1 MTKLIVLGDSIM
13 WGVTGFDSQ
22 HPRANP
28 TIPDHIGTLL
38 GWTVDNQAISG
49 TRWADADN
57 KDNFLEQVA
66 KFNFANYDVALMG
79 YGINDFDDAPYSSPT
94 QITYAMNKGIAK
106 MKSDNPNISLYI
118 ELPTPS
124 FVYGSTDGAVNPAG
138 CSQKQIYDTIK
149 SEAQLLEVPAY
160 DWRDNPLIT
169 YSNRAQTLGDGQI
182 HPVNAVQQEMAERLA
197 SWIKSHEQSAVSQTG
212 DGLIDWSS
220 LDQGQTTDSGSGSGS
235 ATQTVTYTPIKVATI
250 NGPDSLNQTFNDN
263 VVLIINTICKIA
275 GEDASAVSWRAQTF
289 DKLGRNLRNYITDT
303 IATIKRVS
311 SQALGTT
318 DTEASTGEMVSVEAM
333 EAPTSLMVDD
343 IITTLNNDFKGAETA
358 LNAILSTL

>member
-28 TIPDHIGTLL
+28 TIPDHIGTSL

-49 TRWADADN
+49 TRWADVDN

-66 KFNFANYDVALMG
+66 KFNFANYDVVLMG

-106 MKSDNPNISLYI
+106 IKGDNPNIHLYI

-124 FVYGSTDGAVNPAG
+124 FVYGSTDGAVNPSG
-138 CSQKQIYDTIK
+138 YSQKQIYDTIK

-169 YSNRAQTLGDGQI
+169 YDNRAQTLGDGQI
-182 HPVNAVQQEMAERLA
+182 HPVNAVQQMMAERLA
-197 SWIKSHEQSAVSQTG
+197 NWIRLNEQSTASQT
-212 DGLIDWSS
+212 DNGLIDWSS
-220 LDQGQTTDSGSGSGS
+220 LDQGQTTNSGST
-235 ATQTVTYTPIKVATI
+235 AQTVTYTPIKVATI
-250 NGPDSLNQTFNDN
+250 NGPDDLNQAFNGN
-263 VVLIINTICKIA
+263 VALIINTICKIA
-275 GEDASAVSWRAQTF
+275 GEDASVVSWHAQTF
-289 DKLGRNLRNYITDT
+289 ATLGRDLRNYITDT

>member
-13 WGVTGFDSQ
+13 WGITGFDSQ

-28 TIPDHIGTLL
+28 TIPAHIGSLL

-49 TRWADADN
+49 TRWADVDN

-66 KFNFANYDVALMG
+66 KFNFSNYDVVLMG
-79 YGINDFDDAPYSSPT
+79 YGINDFDDVPYSSPT
-94 QITYAMNKGIAK
+94 QITYAMNKGITK
-106 MKSDNPNISLYI
+106 IKSDNPNIHLYI

-124 FVYGSTDGAVNPAG
+124 FVHGSTDGAVNPSG
-138 CSQKQIYDTIK
+138 YSQKQIYDTIK

-182 HPVNAVQQEMAERLA
+182 HPVNAVQQTMAERLA
-197 SWIKSHEQSAVSQTG
+197 NWIKSQEQSTVSQT
-212 DGLIDWSS
+212 DNGLIDWSS
-220 LDQGQTTDSGSGSGS
+220 IDQGQATDSDSDST
-235 ATQTVTYTPIKVATI
+235 AQAVTYTPIKVATI
-250 NGPDSLNQTFNDN
+250 NGPDNLIQAFNGN

-275 GEDASAVSWRAQTF
+275 GEDASAVSWHSQTF
-289 DKLGRNLRNYITDT
+289 AKLGRDLRNYITDT

-318 DTEASTGEMVSVEAM
+318 DTETSTGETVSVEAM
-333 EAPTSLMVDD
+333 KAPTSLMVGDV
-343 IITTLNNDFKGAETA
+343 IATLNNDFKGAETA
-358 LNAILSTL
+358 LNAILVTL

>member
-94 QITYAMNKGIAK
+94 QITYAMNKGITK
-106 MKSDNPNISLYI
+106 MKSDNPNIRLYI

-138 CSQKQIYDTIK
+138 YSQKQIYDTIK
-149 SEAQLLEVPAY
+149 SEAQFLEVPAY

-169 YSNRAQTLGDGQI
+169 YNNRAQTLGDGQI

-220 LDQGQTTDSGSGSGS
+220 LDQGQTTDSGSGS

-275 GEDASAVSWRAQTF
+275 DEDASAVSWRAQTF

>member
-94 QITYAMNKGIAK
+94 QITYAMNKGITK
-106 MKSDNPNISLYI
+106 MKSDNPNIRLYI

-138 CSQKQIYDTIK
+138 YSQKQIYDTIK

-169 YSNRAQTLGDGQI
+169 YNNRAQTLGDGQI

-220 LDQGQTTDSGSGSGS
+220 LDQGQTTDSGST
-235 ATQTVTYTPIKVATI
+235 AQAVTYTPIKVATI
-250 NGPDSLNQTFNDN
+250 DGPDSLNQVFNGN
-263 VVLIINTICKIA
+263 VALIINTIYKIA

-289 DKLGRNLRNYITDT
+289 ATLGRELRNYIIDT
-303 IATIKRVS
+303 IATIKQVS
-311 SQALGTT
+311 DQTLGTT
-318 DTEASTGEMVSVEAM
+318 NTETSTGETVSVEAI
-333 EAPTSLMVDD
+333 EAPTSLMIGD
-343 IITTLNNDFKGAETA
+343 IITTLNNDFKDAETA
-358 LNAILSTL
+358 LNAILETL

>member
-28 TIPDHIGTLL
+28 TIPDHIGTSL

-49 TRWADADN
+49 TRWADVDN

-66 KFNFANYDVALMG
+66 KFNFASYDVVLMG

-106 MKSDNPNISLYI
+106 IKNDNPNIRLYI

-124 FVYGSTDGAVNPAG
+124 FVYGSNDGAVNPPG
-138 CSQKQIYDTIK
+138 YSQKQIYDTIK

-169 YSNRAQTLGDGQI
+169 YDNRAQTLGDGQI
-182 HPVNAVQQEMAERLA
+182 HPVNAVQQTMAERLA
-197 SWIKSHEQSAVSQTG
+197 SWIESHEQSTVSQA
-212 DGLIDWSS
+212 DNGLIDWSS
-220 LDQGQTTDSGSGSGS
+220 LGQGQTTNSDSGST
-235 ATQTVTYTPIKVATI
+235 AQAVTYTPIEVATI
-250 NGPDSLNQTFNDN
+250 NGPDSLNQAFNSN
-263 VVLIINTICKIA
+263 TALIINTICKIA
-275 GEDASAVSWRAQTF
+275 GEDASAVSWHAQTF
-289 DKLGRNLRNYITDT
+289 ATLGRDLRNYIADT
-303 IATIKRVS
+303 ITTIKQVS
-311 SQALGTT
+311 GQALGTT
-318 DTEASTGEMVSVEAM
+318 NTETSTGETVSVEAM
-333 EAPTSLMVDD
+333 EAPTSLMIGDV
-343 IITTLNNDFKGAETA
+343 IATLNNDFKGAETA
-358 LNAILSTL
+358 LNAILATL

>member
-138 CSQKQIYDTIK
+138 YSQKQIYDTIK

-169 YSNRAQTLGDGQI
+169 YDNRAQTLGDGQI
-182 HPVNAVQQEMAERLA
+182 HPVNAVQQAMAERLA
-197 SWIKSHEQSAVSQTG
+197 SWIESLKQSTVSQV
-212 DGLIDWSS
+212 DNDLIDWSS
-220 LDQGQTTDSGSGSGS
+220 LDQRQTINSDSGS
-235 ATQTVTYTPIKVATI
+235 TTKTVTYTPIKVATI
-250 NGPDSLNQTFNDN
+250 NGPDSFNQVLNSN
-263 VVLIINTICKIA
+263 VALIINTICKIA
-275 GEDASAVSWRAQTF
+275 GEDASAVSWHAQTF
-289 DKLGRNLRNYITDT
+289 ATLGRELRNYIADT
-303 IATIKRVS
+303 ITTIKHVS
-311 SQALGTT
+311 DQALGTT
-318 DTEASTGEMVSVEAM
+318 NTETSTGETVSVEAM
-333 EAPTSLMVDD
+333 EIPTSLMIGDV
-343 IITTLNNDFKGAETA
+343 ITTLNNDFKGAETA
-358 LNAILSTL
+358 LNAILATL